1 MRTPV
6 QKFIVRLPHE
16 LHTQLKRMAKQ
27 QNRSMNHEL
36 IDRLEKSLVNDD
48 IRNIDEQLVTLLLH
62 RIEFLEKRLESLQK
76 DRHEP

>member
-36 IDRLEKSLVNDD
+36 IDRLEKSLANDN
-48 IRNIDEQLVTLLLH
+48 IRNIDEQLVPLLL
-62 RIEFLEKRLESLQK
+62 RSIEFLEKRLESLQK